1 MKEIVKKIIS
11 FLVIAMLVLN
21 SSTFII
27 ISRAIDKIENL
38 IDENKINGNYEMNLE
53 KYVKNLLLRL

>member
-1 MKEIVKKIIS
+1 MKEIAKKIIS

-27 ISRAIDKIENL
+27 ISRAIDKIENV
-38 IDENKINGNYEMNLE
+38 ID
-53 KYVKNLLLRL
+53 